1 MEAIDDAGREQVDEQ
16 LSAWRQG
23 DCVIGDHWFLFRTS
37 ADRPLTG
44 DAAAAVTEG
53 AENAETAVR
62 GFAVLTQTC
71 DLVRHCVDRPFVEVS
86 PLVEVDDRV
95 LHEIS
100 RGRRPNYGFIP
111 GVACYRLVAD
121 LDRVMTVEK
130 TVVAVWERTEGCRT
144 DDDARR
150 LSLALAR
157 KRARTAFPD
166 DFVALARPLVDRISM
181 KHDKR
186 SDEGHALRALREIRV
201 RAAPS
206 WDADAVEL
214 MFWFIRD
221 DDDPGLGTTGWE
233 HYLTAL
239 PKARP
244 QSGRFVRV
252 DGVVQ
257 TLDDLTARDYVE
269 SDPLDLDH
277 LSVSQSGRSYGRLR
291 LPRRAHIGPQY
302 RLADER

>member
-23 DCVIGDHWFLFRTS
+23 DCVIGESWFLFRTNS
-37 ADRPLTG
+37 ECPLTG

-71 DLVRHCVDRPFVEVS
+71 DLVRRCVARPFVEVS
-86 PLVEVDDRV
+86 PLVEVGDQV
-95 LHEIS
+95 LREVK

-111 GVACYRLVAD
+111 GVARHRLVAD

-130 TVVAVWERTEGCRT
+130 TVVAVWERMAGCRT
-144 DDDARR
+144 DVDARR

-157 KRARTAFPD
+157 KRARTAFPG
-166 DFVALARPLVDRISM
+166 DFVEFAKPLMDRISL

-214 MFWFIRD
+214 MFWFIRNE
-221 DDDPGLGTTGWE
+221 DDPALETTGWE

-239 PKARP
+239 PKARS

-269 SDPLDLDH
+269 SDRLDLDH
-277 LSVSQSGRSYGRLR
+277 LSTRQ
-291 LPRRAHIGPQY
+291 P
-302 RLADER
+302 

>member
-1 MEAIDDAGREQVDEQ
+1 MEALDDAGREQVDEQ
-16 LSAWRQG
+16 LATWRQG
-23 DCVIGDHWFLFRTS
+23 DCVIGEHWFLFRT
-37 ADRPLTG
+37 DTERPLTR
-44 DAAAAVTEG
+44 DAVAAVAEG
-53 AENAETAVR
+53 AENVETAVR

-71 DLVRHCVDRPFVEVS
+71 DLVRRCADRPFAEVS

-95 LHEIS
+95 LREIE

-111 GVACYRLVAD
+111 GVAPRHLVAD

-130 TVVAVWERTEGCRT
+130 AVVAAWARVEGCRT

-150 LSLALAR
+150 FALALAR

-166 DFVALARPLVDRISM
+166 DFVAFARPLMARMSL
-181 KHDKR
+181 KHDKQT
-186 SDEGHALRALREIRV
+186 DEGRALRSLREIRV

-214 MFWFIRD
+214 MFWFIRAE
-221 DDDPGLGTTGWE
+221 DDPAFATEGWE
-233 HYLTAL
+233 LCLKAL
-239 PKARP
+239 PQA
-244 QSGRFVRV
+244 QSTPARFVRV

-277 LSVSQSGRSYGRLR
+277 LSTRQR
-291 LPRRAHIGPQY
+291 
-302 RLADER
+302 

>member
-1 MEAIDDAGREQVDEQ
+1 MEVLDDAGRKQVDEQ
-16 LSAWRQG
+16 LSTWRQS
-23 DCVIGDHWFLFRTS
+23 DCVIGELWFLFRTNTE
-37 ADRPLTG
+37 RPLTR
-44 DAAAAVTEG
+44 DAVAAVTEG

-71 DLVRHCVDRPFVEVS
+71 DLVRRCADRPFAEVS

-95 LHEIS
+95 LREIE

-111 GVACYRLVAD
+111 GVARRRLVAD

-130 TVVAVWERTEGCRT
+130 AVVAAWAWIKGCRT

-150 LSLALAR
+150 FSLALAR

-166 DFVALARPLVDRISM
+166 DFVAFARPLMERMSL
-181 KHDKR
+181 KHGR
-186 SDEGHALRALREIRV
+186 QSDEGRALRSLREIRV

-214 MFWFIRD
+214 MFWFIRNED
-221 DDDPGLGTTGWE
+221 EPAFETQGWE
-233 HYLTAL
+233 RCLTAL
-239 PKARP
+239 PQA
-244 QSGRFVRV
+244 QSTSGRFVRV

-277 LSVSQSGRSYGRLR
+277 LSTRQR
-291 LPRRAHIGPQY
+291 
-302 RLADER
+302 

>member
-23 DCVIGDHWFLFRTS
+23 DCVIGEHWFLFRTNTE
-37 ADRPLTG
+37 DPLTR
-44 DAAAAVTEG
+44 DAVVAVKEG
-53 AENAETAVR
+53 AENAEAAVR

-86 PLVEVDDRV
+86 PLVEVADRV
-95 LHEIS
+95 LREVE
-100 RGRRPNYGFIP
+100 RGRRSNYVLIP
-111 GVACYRLVAD
+111 GVARHRLVAD
-121 LDRVMTVEK
+121 LDRVMTIEK

-144 DDDARR
+144 HDDARR

-166 DFVALARPLVDRISM
+166 DF
-181 KHDKR
+181 
-186 SDEGHALRALREIRV
+186 E
-201 RAAPS
+201 
-206 WDADAVEL
+206 
-214 MFWFIRD
+214 
-221 DDDPGLGTTGWE
+221 DDPGLETTGWE

-239 PKARP
+239 PRARP

-257 TLDDLTARDYVE
+257 TLDDLTARTTSRATRSIWITFRGGSRRLSRFVPVG
-269 SDPLDLDH
+269 DPGRRGI
-277 LSVSQSGRSYGRLR
+277 VGASQGASRWGRGRFRRCRAGSGRPSLMSR
-291 LPRRAHIGPQY
+291 
-302 RLADER
+302 

>member
-1 MEAIDDAGREQVDEQ
+1 MNPVALGPRGRQGTRGVKALDDASRRQVDEQ
-16 LSAWRQG
+16 LSTWRQG
-23 DCVIGDHWFLFRTS
+23 DCVIGAHWFLFRTNTE
-37 ADRPLTG
+37 RPLTR
-44 DAAAAVTEG
+44 DAVAAITEG
-53 AENAETAVR
+53 AENVETEVR

-71 DLVRHCVDRPFVEVS
+71 DLVRPCADPPFVEVS

-95 LHEIS
+95 LREIE

-111 GVACYRLVAD
+111 GVAPRRLVAD

-130 TVVAVWERTEGCRT
+130 AVVAAWARVEGSRT

-150 LSLALAR
+150 FSLTLAR

-166 DFVALARPLVDRISM
+166 DFVAFARPLMARMSQ
-181 KHDKR
+181 KHDKQT
-186 SDEGHALRALREIRV
+186 DEGRALRSLREIRV

-206 WDADAVEL
+206 WDADSVEL
-214 MFWFIRD
+214 MFWFILPE
-221 DDDPGLGTTGWE
+221 DDPAFETEGWE
-233 HYLTAL
+233 FCLKRL
-239 PKARP
+239 PRA
-244 QSGRFVRV
+244 QSPPGRFVRV

-277 LSVSQSGRSYGRLR
+277 LST
-291 LPRRAHIGPQY
+291 RR
-302 RLADER
+302 R

>member
-23 DCVIGDHWFLFRTS
+23 DCVVGEHWFLFRTNS
-37 ADRPLTG
+37 ECPLTG
-44 DAAAAVTEG
+44 DAVVAVTEG
-53 AENAETAVR
+53 ADNAEAAVR

-71 DLVRHCVDRPFVEVS
+71 DLVRPCVDRPFVEIS

-95 LHEIS
+95 LHEIR
-100 RGRRPNYGFIP
+100 RGRRPIYGFIP
-111 GVACYRLVAD
+111 GVARRRLVAD
-121 LDRVMTVEK
+121 LDRVITVEK
-130 TVVAVWERTEGCRT
+130 TVVAAWERIAGCRT

-166 DFVALARPLVDRISM
+166 DFVAFARPLMDRVLV
-181 KHDKR
+181 KHDKH
-186 SDEGHALRALREIRV
+186 SDEGRALRSLREIRV

-206 WDADAVEL
+206 WDADMVEL
-214 MFWFIRD
+214 MFWFIQDED
-221 DDDPGLGTTGWE
+221 DAALEISGWE
-233 HYLTAL
+233 HYQTAL
-239 PKARP
+239 PEAQSRP
-244 QSGRFVRV
+244 GRFVRV

-257 TLDDLTARDYVE
+257 NLDDLTARDYVD

-277 LSVSQSGRSYGRLR
+277 LSTRE
-291 LPRRAHIGPQY
+291 P
-302 RLADER
+302 